1 MRRRANSDE
10 EDVAIVFRDTISLAL
25 AAFMAVAVLLL
36 PHINPGKKAATEAT
50 TQPGNVVVEVR
61 WPDDADADVDTWVLG
76 PNDKPVGYSAKA
88 GNLFNLLRD
97 DRGENDTTPL
107 NYETAFSRG
116 IPDGEYVVNIH
127 CFACGAPIGVFVEV
141 RIGRSGSDL
150 VYSDTITVK
159 PMQELTAISF
169 IVADGKAVPGS
180 ESYIF
185 QPLRNRT

>member
-1 MRRRANSDE
+1 MRRRHDTG
-10 EDVAIVFRDTISLAL
+10 IVFRD
-25 AAFMAVAVLLL
+25 FLLL
-36 PHINPGKKAATEAT
+36 MLLAMLVMINPPENKNIR
-50 TQPGNVVVEVR
+50 QPGDMLVSIAWEAGNY
-61 WPDDADADVDTWVLG
+61 DVDLWVLG
-76 PNDKPVGYSAKA
+76 PGDPVAVGYKRKSGAT
-88 GNLFNLLRD
+88 FNLLRD

-169 IVADGKAVPGS
+169 LVSDGKAVPGS